1 MYTRGHYSIH
11 LILHLTN
18 DVDDGAECTFSQFAN
33 DTKLEGAAI
42 QKDVDRME
50 EWPDRNHMK
59 FNKGKCRTPHLG
71 MNNPPIC
78 N

>member
-1 MYTRGHYSIH
+1 MEGRREADRSAFPH
-11 LILHLTN
+11 
-18 DVDDGAECTFSQFAN
+18 ECTFSQFAN

-42 QKDVDRME
+42 QKDVDRLE